1 MKKRPLFRPF
11 FGRGYADKWNMR
23 QFVSLKR
30 VTYCLFFKII
40 STQKT
45 VGTASAITHRV
56 NENDKQK
63 I

>member
-30 VTYCLFFKII
+30 VTYCLFCLL
-40 STQKT
+40 SPLEKT
-45 VGTASAITHRV
+45 IGTASAITHRV